1 MEASEKPKPQK
12 RGLRPI
18 GSQLPDISTLEASL
32 VSTKGGSAPKLSVS
46 GTTPKLTTDS
56 SPTGTQVSVCG
67 FGKPPASLDE
77 AQTLLANAKPGQVD
91 AAIQAWLPR
100 SVSSRIAERLYDG
113 QDRTRDYTVVGYDLD
128 DGFNENDGRESLRLL
143 EMLNARA
150 EPETCEHELARLK
163 VLTATRN
170 LSQADLTAQIAI
182 YAEELTE
189 YPIDVV
195 RESCR
200 WWAAREKWFP
210 SWAELRDA
218 CEERVMKRRAILTGL
233 RRYFERVA

>member
-1 MEASEKPKPQK
+1 MKSLGSVMTSLTGRAPPQTEAN
-12 RGLRPI
+12 LT
-18 GSQLPDISTLEASL
+18 GSQP
-32 VSTKGGSAPKLSVS
+32 
-46 GTTPKLTTDS
+46 
-56 SPTGTQVSVCG
+56 
-67 FGKPPASLDE
+67 GKPGFAVALTNKKPLASPDE
-77 AQTLLANAKPGQVD
+77 AQAFLAKAKPGQVD

-100 SVSSRIAERLYDG
+100 SVLSRLAERLYDG
-113 QDRTRDYTVVGYDLD
+113 QDRTRDYTVVGYDLA
-128 DGFNENDGRESLRLL
+128 DGFDEDDGRESLRLL

-150 EPETCEHELARLK
+150 EPEACEHELARLK

-182 YAEELTE
+182 FGEELTE

-195 RESCR
+195 REVCR

-233 RRYFERVA
+233 RRYFALTVVK